1 MYMGE
6 ERERGHWLTPGSLHK
21 CSQHVGL
28 SQSQSQNLETLSK
41 SLMQVV
47 GAPVVKPSLLL
58 YSDVD
63 RKVAKKVEYR
73 WPALPYTLICHAAL
87 PTLSKHQMPPSV

>member
-1 MYMGE
+1 
-6 ERERGHWLTPGSLHK
+6 
-21 CSQHVGL
+21 
-28 SQSQSQNLETLSK
+28 
-41 SLMQVV
+41 MQVV

-63 RKVAKKVEYR
+63 RKVAKKVECR

-87 PTLSKHQMPPSV
+87 PALSKHQMPPSVQQLLQFGGLQLALAKNIQHGCQLYLHNDL